1 MPTEAQEGIKQK
13 AYAEAMRYMENAKET
28 LRKARKEDGRYQD
41 VKYVRTACG
50 TAYNGVLIALDTY
63 LLLKGVEQK
72 KGRKSVAYYTA
83 NFSKLDKKLLSDVND
98 VYTILHLSGYYDGIH
113 DARIVNDGFELA
125 YQIIGKIKPLSGN
138 SHLEAAPPHRPA
150 QPIFSGALFI
160 PSLMLWVAGFLRLVA
175 NAFAAVKS
183 QQAGVSVARR
193 G

>member
-1 MPTEAQEGIKQK
+1 MSTEAQEGVKQK

-28 LRKARKEDGRYQD
+28 LRKARKEDDRYQD

-50 TAYNGVLIALDTY
+50 TAYNGVLIALDAY

-72 KGRKSVAYYTA
+72 KGRKSIAYYTA
-83 NFSKLDKKLLSDVND
+83 NFSKFDKKLLSDIND
-98 VYTILHLSGYYDGIH
+98 AYTILHLSGYYDGIH

-125 YQIIGKIKPLSGN
+125 YQIISKIKPLSG
-138 SHLEAAPPHRPA
+138 SSPLDAAPPHRPA
-150 QPIFSGALFI
+150 QPVFSGALFI
-160 PSLMLWVAGFLRLVA
+160 PSLMLWVAGFLRLAA

-183 QQAGVSVARR
+183 QHAGVGSSHV